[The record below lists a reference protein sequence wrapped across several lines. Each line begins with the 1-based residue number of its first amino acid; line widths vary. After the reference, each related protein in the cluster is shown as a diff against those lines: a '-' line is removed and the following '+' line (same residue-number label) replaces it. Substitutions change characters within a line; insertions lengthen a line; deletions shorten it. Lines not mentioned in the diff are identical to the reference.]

1 MRRRNAAAACLLW
14 VLTAAAAGAEEHVV
28 LLHGLG
34 RTARSMRTLERGLTA
49 AGYRVLNIDYPSRK
63 HCVETLAMMVRHR
76 IAAGTSSAAT
86 VHVVT
91 HSLGGIV
98 LRQIQRSC
106 PLENLGRVVMLSP
119 PSQGSELAEALS
131 GWFLYDWIFGPTGG
145 QLGTGPEDLPCRL
158 GQVDFELGVITGDR
172 TVNPLFSLIIPGPD
186 DGKVAV
192 ARARVAG
199 MRAFTVVHASHPFIM
214 NNPDVLDI
222 VRRFL
227 SRGRFAPDPQ

>member
-1 MRRRNAAAACLLW
+1 MQRRTVAVACLLW
-14 VLTAAAAGAEEHVV
+14 LLTTAVAGAAEHVV

-49 AGYRVLNIDYPSRK
+49 ADYTVLNIDYPSRK
-63 HCVETLAMMVRHR
+63 HCVEILAAMVRRR
-76 IAAGTSSAAT
+76 IAAGTASAAT

-119 PSQGSELAEALS
+119 PNQGSELAERLS
-131 GWFLYDWIFGPTGG
+131 GWCLYDWIFGPAGG
-145 QLGTGPEDLPCRL
+145 QLGTGPADLPCRL
-158 GQVDFELGVITGDR
+158 GPVDFELGVITGDR
-172 TVNPLFSLIIPGPD
+172 TVNPLFSRIIPGPD

-192 ARARVAG
+192 ARAPVAG
-199 MRAFTVVHASHPFIM
+199 MRAFTVVHATHPFIM
-214 NNPDVLDI
+214 NDPDVLDL
-222 VRRFL
+222 VCRFL
-227 SRGRFAPDPQ
+227 SRGSFAPAPQ